1 MLKILFIDDTK
12 ENNGGYRYEILKQ
25 QLKDL
30 LPTLTAITV
39 EFTHDFQDPIEKNEN
54 GDINVESPQLAN
66 YDAVF
71 LHNSYEGTDY
81 KLPTTIISMLEDKYN
96 NKLYLYSG
104 SSSEPHTHDRNKV
117 YATNFRIFINW
128 ANDKGEFKKNIL
140 EHGIRHLNIDIHN
153 LEEAIESILREN
165 TDNWQNNIPKSE
177 INKLLVLAQYTIEQQ
192 DEWWQEVN
200 NIDMLPDFLYV
211 VNNICNYAKSLH

>member
-12 ENNGGYRYEILKQ
+12 NNGGYRYEILKQ

-39 EFTHDFQDPIEKNEN
+39 EFTHDFQYPIEKNEN

-81 KLPTTIISMLEDKYN
+81 KLPATIISMLENKYD

-104 SSSEPHTHDRNKV
+104 SLSIPNIYHRSDV
-117 YATNFRIFINW
+117 YSTNFRIFINW

-140 EHGIRHLNIDIHN
+140 QHGNRHLNIDIRN
-153 LEEAIESILREN
+153 LEKDIRSILKHDI
-165 TDNWQNNIPKSE
+165 DNWQNNIPKSE
-177 INKLLVLAQYTIEQQ
+177 INKLLALAQYTIEQQ

-200 NIDMLPDFLYV
+200 DIDMLPDFLDM
-211 VNNICNYAKSLH
+211 VNNICNHAKSLY

>member
-12 ENNGGYRYEILKQ
+12 NNGGYRYEILKQ

-81 KLPTTIISMLEDKYN
+81 KLPATIISMLEDKYD

-104 SSSEPHTHDRNKV
+104 SPSIPNIYSRSDV
-117 YATNFRIFINW
+117 YGPNFRIFINW

-140 EHGIRHLNIDIHN
+140 QRGNRHLNIDIQN
-153 LEEAIESILREN
+153 LEKAIRRILSEN
-165 TDNWQNNIPKSE
+165 TDNWQSNIPKNE

-200 NIDMLPDFLYV
+200 DIDMLPDFLDM
-211 VNNICNYAKSLH
+211 VNNICNHAKSLY